1 MTSRHEA
8 FVQEKRMRRLLLS
21 VAITVTALTATACG
35 DDLTGVSGELVG
47 TYQLQSVDGLPLPYM
62 ITGPSGAI
70 AHVDGELELND
81 DGTYVRTFETSTS
94 GGLPTTTQL
103 TGTWERVGSAVRLE
117 RSSDGNVDVDWTE
130 YREDNDAIIVHDDD
144 GRSWEYQR

>member
-1 MTSRHEA
+1 
-8 FVQEKRMRRLLLS
+8 MRKVFLS
-21 VAITVTALTATACG
+21 AATAATMVAVAACG
-35 DDLTGVSGELVG
+35 DLAGVSGELVS
-47 TYQLQSVDGLPLPYM
+47 TYQLQSVDGLPLPYV

-103 TGTWERVGSAVRLE
+103 TGIWERVGSAVRLE
-117 RSSDGNVDVDWTE
+117 RGSDGNVDVDWAE
-130 YREDNDAIIVHDDD
+130 YREDNDAIIVRDDD